1 MSDRVLVIIDDP
13 FELSSV
19 GAALRMHGVEVV
31 AEARK
36 KSTAINLFRS
46 LQPNVLL
53 IDMHKSQEHSVDIA
67 HVIRKEAAGIGV
79 VILVPCA
86 DMRLIGEDLAQ
97 MPAGTL
103 LVLKDALSNL
113 TALCDV
119 ISASRVFE
127 ADQKIVWVN
136 GGITLTDK
144 QSHGL
149 MSSLSDIQ
157 IQTLRYA
164 ADGLTNAEIGRLR
177 FVSEKAIEQ
186 VLSRVAIALNI
197 QPDHRKNMR
206 VQLVNEFQIRSRW
219 NDVLDTLESH
229 NRIAWIAYFD
239 ARLISV
245 EDGLLTLDFSDSR
258 KFATSHEYSETRP
271 NLKAALISA
280 IHEVLGLT
288 VDIREQ

>member
-1 MSDRVLVIIDDP
+1 MRDRVLVIIDDP

-19 GAALRMHGVEVV
+19 GAALKMHGVDVV

-46 LQPNVLL
+46 LQPHVLL
-53 IDMHKSQEHSVDIA
+53 IDMHKGQEHSVDIA
-67 HVIRKEAAGIGV
+67 HAIRKEAPGIGV

-103 LVLKDALSNL
+103 LVLKD
-113 TALCDV
+113 V
-119 ISASRVFE
+119 ISASRNFE
-127 ADQKIVWVN
+127 VDQKVSWVN
-136 GGITLTDK
+136 GGITLSD
-144 QSHGL
+144 QESHGL
-149 MSSLSDIQ
+149 MSSLSNIQ

-206 VQLVNEFQIRSRW
+206 VQLVNEF
-219 NDVLDTLESH
+219 H
-229 NRIAWIAYFD
+229 KWIGAP
-239 ARLISV
+239 
-245 EDGLLTLDFSDSR
+245 T
-258 KFATSHEYSETRP
+258 H
-271 NLKAALISA
+271 
-280 IHEVLGLT
+280 
-288 VDIREQ
+288 

>member
-1 MSDRVLVIIDDP
+1 MSDRVLLIIDDP

-19 GAALRMHGVEVV
+19 GAALKLHGVDVV

-36 KSTAINLFRS
+36 KSAAINLFRS
-46 LQPNVLL
+46 LQPHVLL

-67 HVIRKEAAGIGV
+67 HAIRKEAPGIGV

-86 DMRLIGEDLAQ
+86 DMRLIGEDLLR

-103 LVLKDALSNL
+103 LVLKNSLSSL
-113 TALCDV
+113 TSLCDV
-119 ISASRVFE
+119 ISASREFE
-127 ADQKIVWVN
+127 KDAPVTWVN
-136 GGITLTDK
+136 GGITLSEK
-144 QSHGL
+144 ESHLL

-186 VLSRVAIALNI
+186 ILSRVAIALNI

-206 VQLVNEFQIRSRW
+206 VQLVNEFHS
-219 NDVLDTLESH
+219 
-229 NRIAWIAYFD
+229 WIGAP
-239 ARLISV
+239 
-245 EDGLLTLDFSDSR
+245 T
-258 KFATSHEYSETRP
+258 H
-271 NLKAALISA
+271 
-280 IHEVLGLT
+280 
-288 VDIREQ
+288 

>member
-19 GAALRMHGVEVV
+19 GAALKLHGIDVV

-46 LQPNVLL
+46 LQPHVLL

-67 HVIRKEAAGIGV
+67 HAIRKEAPSIGV

-86 DMRLIGEDLAQ
+86 DMRLIGEDLVQ

-103 LVLKDALSNL
+103 LVLKNSLSSLNS
-113 TALCDV
+113 LCDV
-119 ISASRVFE
+119 ISASLGFE
-127 ADQKIVWVN
+127 KNAPVTWVN
-136 GGITLTDK
+136 GGITLSEK
-144 QSHGL
+144 ESRLL

-186 VLSRVAIALNI
+186 ILSRVAIALNI

-206 VQLVNEFQIRSRW
+206 VQLVNEFHS
-219 NDVLDTLESH
+219 
-229 NRIAWIAYFD
+229 WIGAP
-239 ARLISV
+239 
-245 EDGLLTLDFSDSR
+245 T
-258 KFATSHEYSETRP
+258 H
-271 NLKAALISA
+271 
-280 IHEVLGLT
+280 
-288 VDIREQ
+288 

>member
-19 GAALRMHGVEVV
+19 GAALKLHGVDVV
-31 AEARK
+31 GEARK
-36 KSTAINLFRS
+36 KSAAINLFRS
-46 LQPNVLL
+46 LQPHVLL

-67 HVIRKEAAGIGV
+67 HAIRKEAPGIGV

-86 DMRLIGEDLAQ
+86 DMRLIGEDLSQ

-103 LVLKDALSNL
+103 LVLKNSLSSL

-119 ISASRVFE
+119 ISASRIFE
-127 ADQKIVWVN
+127 KDAPVAWVN
-136 GGITLTDK
+136 GGITLRNK
-144 QSHGL
+144 ESHSL

-197 QPDHRKNMR
+197 QPDPRKNMR
-206 VQLVNEFQIRSRW
+206 VQLVNEFHQ
-219 NDVLDTLESH
+219 
-229 NRIAWIAYFD
+229 WIGAP
-239 ARLISV
+239 
-245 EDGLLTLDFSDSR
+245 T
-258 KFATSHEYSETRP
+258 H
-271 NLKAALISA
+271 
-280 IHEVLGLT
+280 
-288 VDIREQ
+288 

>member
-67 HVIRKEAAGIGV
+67 HVIRKEAARIGV
-79 VILVPCA
+79 V
-86 DMRLIGEDLAQ
+86 
-97 MPAGTL
+97 
-103 LVLKDALSNL
+103 
-113 TALCDV
+113 
-119 ISASRVFE
+119 
-127 ADQKIVWVN
+127 
-136 GGITLTDK
+136 
-144 QSHGL
+144 
-149 MSSLSDIQ
+149 IQ

-206 VQLVNEFQIRSRW
+206 VQLVNEF
-219 NDVLDTLESH
+219 H
-229 NRIAWIAYFD
+229 KWIGAP
-239 ARLISV
+239 
-245 EDGLLTLDFSDSR
+245 T
-258 KFATSHEYSETRP
+258 H
-271 NLKAALISA
+271 
-280 IHEVLGLT
+280 
-288 VDIREQ
+288 

>member
-19 GAALRMHGVEVV
+19 GAALKLHGVDVV
-31 AEARK
+31 GQARK

-86 DMRLIGEDLAQ
+86 DMRLIGEELSH
-97 MPAGTL
+97 MPPGTL
-103 LVLKDALSNL
+103 LVLKDSLSSL
-113 TALCDV
+113 SALCDV
-119 ISASRVFE
+119 ISASRVFSQDDTV
-127 ADQKIVWVN
+127 AWVN
-136 GGITLTDK
+136 GGLTLHEK
-144 QSHGL
+144 ESHSL

-157 IQTLRYA
+157 IQTLRFA
-164 ADGLTNAEIGRLR
+164 AEGLTNAEIGRLR

-206 VQLVNEFQIRSRW
+206 VQLVNEF
-219 NDVLDTLESH
+219 H
-229 NRIAWIAYFD
+229 KWIGAP
-239 ARLISV
+239 
-245 EDGLLTLDFSDSR
+245 T
-258 KFATSHEYSETRP
+258 H
-271 NLKAALISA
+271 
-280 IHEVLGLT
+280 
-288 VDIREQ
+288 

>member
-36 KSTAINLFRS
+36 KSAAINLFRS

-67 HVIRKEAAGIGV
+67 HAIRKEAPGIGV

-86 DMRLIGEDLAQ
+86 DMRLIGEDLAL

-103 LVLKDALSNL
+103 LVLKNSLSSLN
-113 TALCDV
+113 ALCDV
-119 ISASRVFE
+119 ISASRTFE
-127 ADQKIVWVN
+127 KDAPVAWVN
-136 GGITLTDK
+136 GGITLRNK
-144 QSHGL
+144 ESHSL

-157 IQTLRYA
+157 IQTLRYVA
-164 ADGLTNAEIGRLR
+164 EGFTNAEIGRLR
-177 FVSEKAIEQ
+177 FFSEKAIEQ
-186 VLSRVAIALNI
+186 ILSRVAIALNI

-206 VQLVNEFQIRSRW
+206 VQLVNEFHS
-219 NDVLDTLESH
+219 
-229 NRIAWIAYFD
+229 WIGAP
-239 ARLISV
+239 
-245 EDGLLTLDFSDSR
+245 T
-258 KFATSHEYSETRP
+258 H
-271 NLKAALISA
+271 
-280 IHEVLGLT
+280 
-288 VDIREQ
+288 

>member
-19 GAALRMHGVEVV
+19 GAALKLHGVDVV
-31 AEARK
+31 GEARK

-46 LQPNVLL
+46 LQPHVLL

-67 HVIRKEAAGIGV
+67 LSIRKEAPGIGV

-97 MPAGTL
+97 MPVGTL
-103 LVLKDALSNL
+103 LVLKNTLSNL
-113 TALCDV
+113 AALCDV
-119 ISASRVFE
+119 ISASRIFE
-127 ADQKIVWVN
+127 VDQKVSWIN
-136 GGITLTDK
+136 GGITLSD
-144 QSHGL
+144 QESHGL

-164 ADGLTNAEIGRLR
+164 AEGLTNAEIGRLR

-186 VLSRVAIALNI
+186 ILSRVAITLNI

-206 VQLVNEFQIRSRW
+206 VQLVNEFHS
-219 NDVLDTLESH
+219 
-229 NRIAWIAYFD
+229 WIGAP
-239 ARLISV
+239 
-245 EDGLLTLDFSDSR
+245 T
-258 KFATSHEYSETRP
+258 H
-271 NLKAALISA
+271 
-280 IHEVLGLT
+280 
-288 VDIREQ
+288 

>member
-19 GAALRMHGVEVV
+19 GAALKLHGIDVV

-46 LQPNVLL
+46 LQPHVLL

-67 HVIRKEAAGIGV
+67 HAIRKEAPSIGV

-86 DMRLIGEDLAQ
+86 DMRLIGEDLVQ

-103 LVLKDALSNL
+103 LVLKNSLSSLNS
-113 TALCDV
+113 LCDV
-119 ISASRVFE
+119 ISASLGFE
-127 ADQKIVWVN
+127 KNAPVTWVN
-136 GGITLTDK
+136 GGITLHDK
-144 QSHGL
+144 DSHSL

-186 VLSRVAIALNI
+186 VLSRVAITLNI

-206 VQLVNEFQIRSRW
+206 VQLVNEFHS
-219 NDVLDTLESH
+219 
-229 NRIAWIAYFD
+229 WIGAP
-239 ARLISV
+239 
-245 EDGLLTLDFSDSR
+245 T
-258 KFATSHEYSETRP
+258 H
-271 NLKAALISA
+271 
-280 IHEVLGLT
+280 
-288 VDIREQ
+288 

>member
-19 GAALRMHGVEVV
+19 GAALKLHGVDVV
-31 AEARK
+31 GEARNK
-36 KSTAINLFRS
+36 NTAINLFRS
-46 LQPNVLL
+46 LQPHALL
-53 IDMHKSQEHSVDIA
+53 IDMHKSQEHSIDIA
-67 HVIRKEAAGIGV
+67 HSIRKEAPNIGV
-79 VILVPCA
+79 IILVPCA
-86 DMRLIGEDLAQ
+86 DMRLIGEDLAL

-103 LVLKDALSNL
+103 LVLKNSLSSL

-127 ADQKIVWVN
+127 PDEKVSWVN
-136 GGITLTDK
+136 GGITLREKD
-144 QSHGL
+144 SHSL

-186 VLSRVAIALNI
+186 ILSRVAITLNI

-206 VQLVNEFQIRSRW
+206 VQLVNEFHS
-219 NDVLDTLESH
+219 
-229 NRIAWIAYFD
+229 WIGAP
-239 ARLISV
+239 
-245 EDGLLTLDFSDSR
+245 T
-258 KFATSHEYSETRP
+258 H
-271 NLKAALISA
+271 
-280 IHEVLGLT
+280 
-288 VDIREQ
+288 

>member
-19 GAALRMHGVEVV
+19 GAALKLHGIDVV

-46 LQPNVLL
+46 LQPHVLL

-67 HVIRKEAAGIGV
+67 HAIRKEAPSIGV

-86 DMRLIGEDLAQ
+86 DMRLIGEDLVQ

-103 LVLKDALSNL
+103 LVLKNSLSSLNS
-113 TALCDV
+113 LCDV
-119 ISASRVFE
+119 ISASLGFE
-127 ADQKIVWVN
+127 KNAPVTWVN
-136 GGITLTDK
+136 GGITLSEK
-144 QSHGL
+144 ESHLL

-186 VLSRVAIALNI
+186 ILSRVAIALNI
-197 QPDHRKNMR
+197 QPEHRKNMR
-206 VQLVNEFQIRSRW
+206 VQLVNEFHS
-219 NDVLDTLESH
+219 
-229 NRIAWIAYFD
+229 WIGAP
-239 ARLISV
+239 
-245 EDGLLTLDFSDSR
+245 T
-258 KFATSHEYSETRP
+258 H
-271 NLKAALISA
+271 
-280 IHEVLGLT
+280 
-288 VDIREQ
+288 

>member
-1 MSDRVLVIIDDP
+1 MRDRVLVIIDDP

-19 GAALRMHGVEVV
+19 GAALKMHGVDVV
-31 AEARK
+31 AEALK

-46 LQPNVLL
+46 LQPHVLL
-53 IDMHKSQEHSVDIA
+53 IDMHKSQEHSIDIA
-67 HVIRKEAAGIGV
+67 HTIRKEAPGIGV

-86 DMRLIGEDLAQ
+86 DLRLIGEDLVQ

-103 LVLKDALSNL
+103 LVLKDTLSNL
-113 TALCDV
+113 AALCDV
-119 ISASRVFE
+119 ISASRIFE
-127 ADQKIVWVN
+127 LDQKVSWVN
-136 GGITLTDK
+136 GGITLSD
-144 QSHGL
+144 QESHGL

-206 VQLVNEFQIRSRW
+206 VQLVNEF
-219 NDVLDTLESH
+219 H
-229 NRIAWIAYFD
+229 KWIGAP
-239 ARLISV
+239 
-245 EDGLLTLDFSDSR
+245 T
-258 KFATSHEYSETRP
+258 H
-271 NLKAALISA
+271 
-280 IHEVLGLT
+280 
-288 VDIREQ
+288 